1 MADAVVKAFKLMHHH
16 VAHYDRLKRT
26 LNVSK
31 AAQSRVF
38 IERLLTSAKKI
49 WRRLRMYSGSFSIR
63 NTTVAVEAQSGAM
76 REAAGPD
83 SGIAHG
89 ARGSTFKFCRN
100 SYTSQ
105 NPEVITLRKRL
116 DKLTPP
122 HVADV
127 R

>member
-1 MADAVVKAFKLMHHH
+1 MADAVVKAFKLMHHY

-38 IERLLTSAKKI
+38 I
-49 WRRLRMYSGSFSIR
+49 
-63 NTTVAVEAQSGAM
+63 
-76 REAAGPD
+76 EAAGPD

-105 NPEVITLRKRL
+105 NPEVIKLRKRL
-116 DKLTPP
+116 DKLTPMLLTYGERLQ
-122 HVADV
+122 ACEA
-127 R
+127 